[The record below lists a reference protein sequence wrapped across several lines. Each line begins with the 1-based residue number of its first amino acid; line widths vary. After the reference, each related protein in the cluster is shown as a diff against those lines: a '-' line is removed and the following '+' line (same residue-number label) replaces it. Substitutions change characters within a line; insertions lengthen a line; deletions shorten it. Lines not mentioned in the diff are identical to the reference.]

1 MKYILTKPF
10 KVWISIFLLYAHLL
24 QASPILRQVDDIIR
38 YEEQKKIY
46 EAQTKERETS
56 ASIYTEL
63 TPIPLS
69 KETNASQACIH
80 IETIDTKDITLIDKE
95 VLDTLKKPYLHRCD
109 TMHDINT
116 LVKKINNIYI
126 EKAYVTSRAYIKP
139 QDLSKGHLVIVSME
153 GKVESVGGNNI
164 STALVFPFIEN
175 KFLNLRD
182 LEMGLEQL
190 NRLQSM
196 QATMSINPGNEEGFS
211 QINITGKK
219 TGSAIHGSLGVN
231 NYGTV
236 KSGKYQFSASVGW
249 DNPLGINDLLTLN
262 LNTTDKQD
270 SDNNSLGNS
279 ISYGLPLGRAY
290 VEFIYSRFDY
300 EQIVNGLNM
309 DYLSNGE
316 NETFQLKSEYKL
328 FHTKEQK
335 GKFDLS
341 LLRKENDNYLAG
353 VYLDTSSNTLTVL
366 QLSYTHNYRRAT
378 WDGYAALRY
387 NLGLDWIGA
396 KTGSKADTTFNK
408 TTLDLS
414 YNKRMNSEGIPLF
427 YHFSFYGQYAKQGIV
442 GSEQIGIGGPYS
454 VRGFKNESQI
464 SGNKGFYLRN
474 ELVLTQPYK
483 KGSIS
488 PYVALDYGVVSHNE
502 ESYGGHI
509 VGAAIG
515 CRFTF
520 HHWSLDLFQSFPLI
534 DSNRITYAS
543 DGDEIR
549 KTNHGL
555 SGFSLSYRF

>member
-1 MKYILTKPF
+1 MKYRRYKPF
-10 KVWISIFLLYAHLL
+10 KLCITIFLLQIYLL
-24 QASPILRQVDDIIR
+24 QASQVIRQVDDIIR

-46 EAQTKERETS
+46 EAQNKERETA
-56 ASIYTEL
+56 ASIYREL

-69 KETNASQACIH
+69 KETNASQACIQ
-80 IETIDTKDITLIDKE
+80 IETIDTKDITLIDTA
-95 VLDTLKKPYLHRCD
+95 VLDALKKPYLQRCD

-139 QDLSKGHLVIVSME
+139 QDLSKGHLVVTAME
-153 GKVESVGGNNI
+153 GKVESVQGNNI
-164 STALVFPFIEN
+164 STTLVFPFIKN

-196 QATMSINPGNEEGFS
+196 QATMSINPGNEVGFS
-211 QINITGKK
+211 QILVTGKK
-219 TGSAIHGSLGVN
+219 TGSVMHGSLGVN

-236 KSGKYQFSASVGW
+236 KSGKYQFSGSVGW

-279 ISYGLPLGRAY
+279 ISYGLPVGRAY
-290 VEFIYSRFDY
+290 LEFIYSRFDY

-316 NETFQLKSEYKL
+316 NETFQIKSEYKL
-328 FHTKEQK
+328 FHTKQEK

-353 VYLDTSSNTLTVL
+353 VYLDTSSNTLTIL
-366 QLSYTHNYRRAT
+366 QLSYTHNYRGAV
-378 WDGYAALRY
+378 WDGYATLRY
-387 NLGLDWIGA
+387 NRGLGWLGA
-396 KTGSKADTTFNK
+396 KTGSTADTTFNK
-408 TTLDLS
+408 YTLDLS
-414 YNKRMNSEGIPLF
+414 YSKRMNSEGIPLF

-454 VRGFKNESQI
+454 VRGFKNENQI

-474 ELVLTQPYK
+474 ELALTQAYK
-483 KGSIS
+483 KGIIT
-488 PYVALDYGVVSHNE
+488 PYFALDYGVVSKNE

-509 VGAAIG
+509 AGAAIG
-515 CRFTF
+515 CRFTLG
-520 HHWSLDLFQSFPLI
+520 HWSLDLSQSFPLI
-534 DSNRITYAS
+534 DSNEVTYAS
-543 DGDEIR
+543 DGDAIR
-549 KTNHGL
+549 KTNNGL